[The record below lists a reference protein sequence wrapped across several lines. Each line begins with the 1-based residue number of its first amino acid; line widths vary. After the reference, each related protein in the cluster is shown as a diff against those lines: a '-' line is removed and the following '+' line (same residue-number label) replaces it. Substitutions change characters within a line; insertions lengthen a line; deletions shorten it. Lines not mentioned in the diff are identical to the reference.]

1 MSVFDHPAVA
11 DFAARAMQR
20 LVALELTRRTRKSNG
35 FSPLERFPEIARNS
49 RELTIPTSVS
59 TVRVIVY
66 LPPETDIRPAVYVN
80 FHGGGYILP
89 FIELD
94 DPLCRYLAAEA
105 NVAVLNV
112 DYAVAPQHRFP
123 APPRQVFEV
132 VRWVA
137 AHGVEHGWDGGRLIV
152 GGQSSGGGL
161 AAAVARQALEE
172 KGPPI
177 ALQVLHYPPLD
188 LATAPRDKHSKATKP
203 MLRPWMGEIFNT
215 AYLPDPCQRADRLA
229 SPAGAADT
237 ADLSGIA
244 PALIITA
251 ELDLLRAEGVRYAE
265 RLRNSGALV
274 EHIDIAG
281 LDHAYDMKDTEA
293 ARAVYARIAYHVRK
307 LTG

>member
-1 MSVFDHPAVA
+1 MFDHPTVA
-11 DFAARAMQR
+11 DFTARAMQR
-20 LVALELTRRTRKSNG
+20 LVALELMRRTRTPNG
-35 FSPLERFPEIARNS
+35 FSPLKRFPEIVRNT
-49 RELTIPTSVS
+49 RELTIPTSIS
-59 TVRVIVY
+59 TVKAIAY
-66 LPPETDIRPAVYVN
+66 LPPGTDIRPAVYVN
-80 FHGGGYILP
+80 LHGGGYILP

-94 DPLCRYLAAEA
+94 DPLCGYLAAEA
-105 NVAVLNV
+105 NVVVLNV

-123 APPRQVFEV
+123 APPRQAFEV

-137 AHGVEHGWDGGRLIV
+137 AHGGEHGWDGRRLIV

-172 KGPPI
+172 QGPPI

-188 LATAPRDKHSKATKP
+188 PATAPRDKRSEVTKP
-203 MLRPWMGEIFNT
+203 MIRPWMGDIFNT
-215 AYLPDPCQRADRLA
+215 AYVPDSRQRADRLA
-229 SPAGAADT
+229 SPAGTADT

-251 ELDLLRAEGVRYAE
+251 ERDLLRAEGVRYAE

-274 EHIDIAG
+274 EHIDVAG
-281 LDHAYDMKDTEA
+281 LDHAYDMKDTES

-307 LTG
+307 LTR

>member
-1 MSVFDHPAVA
+1 MSVFEHRAVA
-11 DFAARAMQR
+11 DFVARAMQR
-20 LVALELTRRTRKSNG
+20 LVALELSRRARKSNG

-49 RELTIPTSVS
+49 RVLTIPTSVS
-59 TVRVIVY
+59 TAQAIVY
-66 LPPETDIRPAVYVN
+66 LPPKIDTPPAVYVN

-105 NVAVLNV
+105 NVVVLNV
-112 DYAVAPQHRFP
+112 NYAVAPQHRFP
-123 APPRQVFEV
+123 APPRQAFEV

-137 AHGVEHGWDGGRLIV
+137 AQGRKHGWDGGRLVV

-172 KGPPI
+172 EGPPI
-177 ALQVLHYPPLD
+177 TLQVLHYPPLD
-188 LATAPRDKHSKATKP
+188 LATAPRDKHSKAAKP
-203 MLRPWMGEIFNT
+203 MLRPWMGDIFNT
-215 AYLPDPCQRADRLA
+215 AYLPDARQRADRLA
-229 SPAGAADT
+229 SPARAADT

-265 RLRNSGALV
+265 RLRKAGALV
-274 EHIDIAG
+274 EHIDVAG
-281 LDHAYDMKDTEA
+281 RDHAYDMKDTEA
-293 ARAVYARIAYHVRK
+293 ARNVYARIAYHVRK
-307 LTG
+307 LAG